1 MNSLWNKQELIE
13 ATGASDPTN
22 KFLDKTNSNIFGVSI
37 DERTIKKND
46 LFIALKGPKF
56 DGHNFIASALKK
68 GASGVIVSDHKIAMK
83 FNALHVMDTMDALIK
98 MAKFSRN
105 RFKGKTICI
114 TGSSGK
120 TSTRYMAM
128 EALQNY
134 GKTHGSEGNNNNL
147 LGLSLTLA
155 RLSSTNNF
163 CVLELGMNHG
173 GEIKKLTK
181 IASPNITLI
190 TNISNSHIANFK
202 NEEEIAEAKSEIFLG
217 IKNLGIAI
225 INTDEK
231 WCDFITSKAKK
242 ANAKIHFFGS
252 KSVCETK
259 ILKIENGLSGTNVY
273 FNNKVN
279 WHLNNFNYLQAINA
293 ISVIA
298 ILEVLNLDV
307 NKGMRTIS
315 NLKPLPGRGDM
326 LTISF
331 KKNKN
336 NSIVIDDSYNANPS
350 SMQMALKTYYRS
362 KSQFPNLKSII
373 IIGDMLEL
381 GKHSKEM
388 HQNLVPIINKIQPS
402 LLITVGIETKQIIT
416 NLKINLKCFSYLEVE
431 KLIIDLPKIIQP
443 NQYILL
449 KGSNGTGLWK
459 ITKFIKNINNFQE
472 IDNVA

>member
-1 MNSLWNKQELIE
+1 
-13 ATGASDPTN
+13 
-22 KFLDKTNSNIFGVSI
+22 
-37 DERTIKKND
+37 
-46 LFIALKGPKF
+46 
-56 DGHNFIASALKK
+56 
-68 GASGVIVSDHKIAMK
+68 
-83 FNALHVMDTMDALIK
+83 
-98 MAKFSRN
+98 
-105 RFKGKTICI
+105 
-114 TGSSGK
+114 
-120 TSTRYMAM
+120 MAM

-134 GKTHGSEGNNNNL
+134 GKIHGSEGNNNNL

-155 RLSSTNNF
+155 RLSSTNKF

-217 IKNLGIAI
+217 IKNQGIAI

-259 ILKIENGLSGTNVY
+259 ILKIENEINGTNVY
-273 FNNKVN
+273 FNNKVT

-293 ISVIA
+293 VSVIA

-307 NKGMRTIS
+307 NQGMRTIS

-331 KKNKN
+331 KEN
-336 NSIVIDDSYNANPS
+336 NSNSIIIDDSYNATPS
-350 SMQMALKTYYRS
+350 SMQMALKNYFRS
-362 KSQFPNLKSII
+362 KLQFPNLKSII

-381 GKHSKEM
+381 GKYSEEM
-388 HQNLVPIINKIQPS
+388 HQNLVPIINKIQPN
-402 LLITVGIETKQIIT
+402 LLITVGIETKKIIT
-416 NLKINLKCFSYLEVE
+416 NLKINLKYCSYLEVE

-449 KGSNGTGLWK
+449 KGSNATGLWK
-459 ITKFIKNINNFQE
+459 IVKFIKDINNFQE

>member
-1 MNSLWNKQELIE
+1 MNSLWNKQELIK
-13 ATGASDPTN
+13 ATGANDPTN
-22 KFLDKTNSNIFGVSI
+22 KFLDKADSNIFGISI

-46 LFIALKGPKF
+46 LFIALKGNRF
-56 DGHNFIASALKK
+56 DGHDFIESAIKK
-68 GASGVIVSDHKIAMK
+68 GASGIIASDYKVAVK
-83 FNALHVMDTMDALIK
+83 FNALLVIDTMDALIK
-98 MAKFSRN
+98 MAQFSRN

-155 RLSSTNNF
+155 RLNLSNSF

-202 NEEEIAEAKSEIFLG
+202 NEEAIAEAKSEIFLG
-217 IKNLGIAI
+217 IKEPGIAI
-225 INTDEK
+225 INADEK
-231 WCDFITSKAKK
+231 WNNFITSKAKK
-242 ANAKIHFFGS
+242 AKAKLHFFGS
-252 KSVCETK
+252 TPECKTK
-259 ILKIENGLSGTNVY
+259 ILKIKSELNGTNIY
-273 FNNKVN
+273 FSNRKN
-279 WHLNNFNYLQAINA
+279 WHLNNFDSLQAINA
-293 ISVIA
+293 VSVVA
-298 ILEVLNLDV
+298 ILEVLNLNV
-307 NKGMRTIS
+307 EQGMKTIS
-315 NLKPLPGRGDM
+315 NLEPLPGRGKK

-331 KKNKN
+331 KEKNN
-336 NSIVIDDSYNANPS
+336 NSIIIDDSYNANPS
-350 SMQMALKTYYRS
+350 SMQMALLNYYKS
-362 KSQFPNLKSII
+362 KSKFSDYKSII

-381 GKHSKEM
+381 GKHSEKL
-388 HQNLVPIINKIQPS
+388 HQNLVPIINKIEPS
-402 LLITVGIETKQIIT
+402 LLITVGIETKKVID
-416 NLKINLKCFSYLEVE
+416 NLKINLKYSSYLKVE
-431 KLIIDLPKIIQP
+431 KLLIDLPKIIQP

-449 KGSNGTGLWK
+449 KGSNGIGLWK
-459 ITKFIKNINNFQE
+459 IIKFLKNINNLMD